1 MLRRDYSIEC
11 GGEKHNEYLPAALIL
26 LLGFALLLPITL
38 SGFLY
43 FHRNDL
49 YTPKIKRKLGWL
61 YYRFQKG
68 SEFWEVH
75 EVIRKM
81 LLTGLLI
88 YLPTRVRSPSAIVVC
103 TICCCTL
110 NYYHPHR
117 NKIVFWIDE
126 ICALLTTGKYLVIVF
141 ENSMEDDISVKDRQ
155 YLGYLLIGMDLFI
168 IIGGQICIICLFY
181 LIGSDVTTIHQDI
194 KQQKQINATAVV
206 PLVDNNDSLEMEQ
219 SERKVVNTKFKRSNS
234 ILSLRTIKK
243 AVLNNK
249 VSVLEIVSEEHRQKN
264 IKLILERK
272 KSAEARVRQR
282 LMLRRKNKQI
292 KQQQQQTEQKLTP
305 EQLVSIEKI
314 RLYLYEKIQTAQR
327 LKAVFNQL
335 GIDHSGMLSK
345 NEFNTLILKV
355 FKKKNA
361 MLDGNMLDLIW
372 EAIWEQR
379 KHGTNDEIDASTLS
393 HWLQL

>member
-1 MLRRDYSIEC
+1 
-11 GGEKHNEYLPAALIL
+11 
-26 LLGFALLLPITL
+26 
-38 SGFLY
+38 
-43 FHRNDL
+43 
-49 YTPKIKRKLGWL
+49 
-61 YYRFQKG
+61 
-68 SEFWEVH
+68 
-75 EVIRKM
+75 
-81 LLTGLLI
+81 
-88 YLPTRVRSPSAIVVC
+88 
-103 TICCCTL
+103 
-110 NYYHPHR
+110 
-117 NKIVFWIDE
+117 
-126 ICALLTTGKYLVIVF
+126 
-141 ENSMEDDISVKDRQ
+141 
-155 YLGYLLIGMDLFI
+155 
-168 IIGGQICIICLFY
+168 
-181 LIGSDVTTIHQDI
+181 
-194 KQQKQINATAVV
+194 
-206 PLVDNNDSLEMEQ
+206 
-219 SERKVVNTKFKRSNS
+219 ERKVVNTKFKRSNS

-335 GIDHSGMLSK
+335 DIDHSGMLSK

-361 MLDGNMLDLIW
+361 MLNGNMLDLIW

-379 KHGTNDEIDASTLS
+379 KHGANDEIDASTLS